1 MPLLNSFVIWN
12 NKGGVGKT
20 TLTFHMSTEYAIR
33 HPKQKIL
40 VIDLCPQANV
50 SMALLAL
57 FGTKELTRVPAE
69 KSISSYLHQVTN
81 LKLLSGTVPVPED
94 FLIRVKDFIPSIPS
108 NVFLL
113 GGDAVYLELM
123 ASSVEQKRQ
132 KEISKESIFYYN
144 PWLYITSCVRYF
156 IEGFENMKGVATDP
170 HSDWVVFIDT
180 NPSFSIFTEMA
191 IVAAQ
196 RLIIP
201 TNADD
206 FSREAIKAT
215 LSLVYGYTSDEKPGK
230 FSDETVT
237 FSDKAA
243 MFNVRLPKICLI
255 IQNRFTRY
263 NGPAKAYSLMAESIS
278 EVVFSVYKSHKHLF
292 EKKGLPEDVEKE
304 YCAVLWDFH
313 TAGVVAL
320 HKGRPLEDF
329 ACMEITVFDQVVSLK
344 RSQIDKYKECLQKLV
359 TRLCPQT
366 CDCKPAPVKLNCNE
380 EGSFSMPTYPPPS
393 LQAPP
398 PPQYQGNSGMP
409 MGSAHPQFY
418 PGNSRMPMG
427 SAHPQFYPG
436 NSGMPMGSP
445 RPQFY
450 PGNSGMRMGSSRPQ
464 FYPGNSGMP
473 IGSPRP
479 QFYPGNS
486 GMRMGSSHPHFYPG
500 NSGMPMIMGTF
511 TSSYTRRPHNF
522 IHNNGMGGFYQL

>member
-20 TLTFHMSTEYAIR
+20 SLTFHMSTDYAIR

-57 FGTKELTRVPAE
+57 FGTEELTRVPAE
-69 KSISSYLHQVTN
+69 KSISSYLNQVTN
-81 LKLLSGTVPVPED
+81 LKPLSVTNPRD
-94 FLIRVKDFIPSIPS
+94 FLITVSDFNRSIPS

-113 GGDAVYLELM
+113 GGDAVNLELM
-123 ASSVEQKRQ
+123 ALSLEQKRQ
-132 KEISKESIFYYN
+132 KEISKESIFCYN
-144 PWLYITSCVRYF
+144 PWVYITSCVRYF
-156 IEGFENMKGVATDP
+156 IEGFENMKGVATDGD
-170 HSDWVVFIDT
+170 SDWVVFIDT
-180 NPSFSIFTEMA
+180 NRSFSIFTEMA

-237 FSDKAA
+237 FSYKAK

-255 IQNRFTRY
+255 IQNRLTPY
-263 NGPAKAYSLMAESIS
+263 NGQPAQAYSLMAESTS
-278 EVVFSVYKSHKHLF
+278 EVVSSVYKSHKHLF
-292 EKKGLPEDVEKE
+292 EQKGLLLVPEDVEKE
-304 YCAVLWDFH
+304 YCAVVWDFH
-313 TAGVVAL
+313 TVGVVAL
-320 HKGRPLEDF
+320 HNGRPLEDF
-329 ACMEITVFDQVVSLK
+329 AYMEITFFDQLVSLN

-366 CDCKPAPVKLNCNE
+366 CDCKPAPVKLNCNKQ
-380 EGSFSMPTYPPPS
+380 GSLQMCTYPQPG

-398 PPQYQGNSGMP
+398 PPQYQGNSQLNSGMP
-409 MGSAHPQFY
+409 MGP
-418 PGNSRMPMG
+418 PPT
-427 SAHPQFYPG
+427 QFYPG
-436 NSGMPMGSP
+436 NSGMPMGPPPHPPSSWGPSP
-445 RPQFY
+445 APFLVV
-450 PGNSGMRMGSSRPQ
+450 P
-464 FYPGNSGMP
+464 
-473 IGSPRP
+473 
-479 QFYPGNS
+479 
-486 GMRMGSSHPHFYPG
+486 
-500 NSGMPMIMGTF
+500 T
-511 TSSYTRRPHNF
+511 TSFQPAY
-522 IHNNGMGGFYQL
+522 NNGMGGFYQW

>member
-12 NKGGVGKT
+12 KKGGVGKT
-20 TLTFHMSTEYAIR
+20 TLTFHMSTDYAIR
-33 HPKQKIL
+33 HPKQNIL

-57 FGTKELTRVPAE
+57 FRTKKLTRVPAE
-69 KSISSYLHQVTN
+69 TSISSYLHQVTN
-81 LKLLSGTVPVPED
+81 LKPLSVTDPRE
-94 FLIRVKDFIPSIPS
+94 FLIRVSDVNHSIPS

-113 GGDAVYLELM
+113 GGDAVNLESM
-123 ASSVEQKRQ
+123 APSLEQKRQ
-132 KEISKESIFYYN
+132 KEISKESIFCYN
-144 PWLYITSCVRYF
+144 PWVYITSCVRYF

-170 HSDWVVFIDT
+170 DSDWVVFIDS

-237 FSDKAA
+237 FSYKAE
-243 MFNVRLPKICLI
+243 MFNVRLPKIYLI
-255 IQNRFTRY
+255 IQNQLTRY
-263 NGPAKAYSLMAESIS
+263 NGQPAKAYSLMAESIS

-292 EKKGLPEDVEKE
+292 EQKDLPEDVERE
-304 YCAVLWDFH
+304 YCAVVWDFH
-313 TAGVVAL
+313 TVGVVAL
-320 HKGRPLEDF
+320 HQGRPLEDF
-329 ACMEITVFDQVVSLK
+329 AYMEITVFDQLVLLK

-366 CDCKPAPVKLNCNE
+366 CYCKPAPVKLNCNKQW
-380 EGSFSMPTYPPPS
+380 SLPMRTYPPPG
-393 LQAPP
+393 LQVPPPSYP

-409 MGSAHPQFY
+409 MGAPPPQY
-418 PGNSRMPMG
+418 
-427 SAHPQFYPG
+427 QG
-436 NSGMPMGSP
+436 NSGMPMGAP
-445 RPQFY
+445 PPQY
-450 PGNSGMRMGSSRPQ
+450 Q
-464 FYPGNSGMP
+464 
-473 IGSPRP
+473 
-479 QFYPGNS
+479 
-486 GMRMGSSHPHFYPG
+486 G
-500 NSGMPMIMGTF
+500 NSGMPMGASPPQYQGNSGMPMGAPPPPF
-511 TSSYTRRPHNF
+511 AGDLHQLLFSSQSFPQFHFNQLIITAWADF
-522 IHNNGMGGFYQL
+522 IIRNSLQ

>member
-81 LKLLSGTVPVPED
+81 LKPLSVTNPGD
-94 FLIRVKDFIPSIPS
+94 FLIRVRDFNRSIPS

-113 GGDAVYLELM
+113 GGDAVNLELM
-123 ASSVEQKRQ
+123 APSLEQKRQ
-132 KEISKESIFYYN
+132 KEISKESIFCYN
-144 PWLYITSCVRYF
+144 PWVYITSCVRYF

-313 TAGVVAL
+313 TVGVVAL
-320 HKGRPLEDF
+320 HNGRPLEDF

-366 CDCKPAPVKLNCNE
+366 CYCKPAPVKLNCNKQW
-380 EGSFSMPTYPPPS
+380 SLPMRTYPPPC
-393 LQAPP
+393 LQVPPPPYP
-398 PPQYQGNSGMP
+398 PPQYQ
-409 MGSAHPQFY
+409 A
-418 PGNSRMPMG
+418 NSRMPMG
-427 SAHPQFYPG
+427 APPPPPSLWGP
-436 NSGMPMGSP
+436 SP
-445 RPQFY
+445 T
-450 PGNSGMRMGSSRPQ
+450 
-464 FYPGNSGMP
+464 P
-473 IGSPRP
+473 ILVPLVHTILFQP
-479 QFYPGNS
+479 TY
-486 GMRMGSSHPHFYPG
+486 
-500 NSGMPMIMGTF
+500 
-511 TSSYTRRPHNF
+511 
-522 IHNNGMGGFYQL
+522 NNGMGGF

>member
-81 LKLLSGTVPVPED
+81 LKPLSVTNPGD
-94 FLIRVKDFIPSIPS
+94 FLIRVRDFNRSIPS

-113 GGDAVYLELM
+113 GGDAVNLELM
-123 ASSVEQKRQ
+123 APSLEQKRQ
-132 KEISKESIFYYN
+132 KEISKESIFCYN
-144 PWLYITSCVRYF
+144 PWVYITSCVRYF

-313 TAGVVAL
+313 TVGVVAL
-320 HKGRPLEDF
+320 HNGRPL
-329 ACMEITVFDQVVSLK
+329 LRWR
-344 RSQIDKYKECLQKLV
+344 RSN
-359 TRLCPQT
+359 R
-366 CDCKPAPVKLNCNE
+366 
-380 EGSFSMPTYPPPS
+380 
-393 LQAPP
+393 
-398 PPQYQGNSGMP
+398 
-409 MGSAHPQFY
+409 
-418 PGNSRMPMG
+418 
-427 SAHPQFYPG
+427 
-436 NSGMPMGSP
+436 
-445 RPQFY
+445 
-450 PGNSGMRMGSSRPQ
+450 
-464 FYPGNSGMP
+464 
-473 IGSPRP
+473 
-479 QFYPGNS
+479 
-486 GMRMGSSHPHFYPG
+486 
-500 NSGMPMIMGTF
+500 
-511 TSSYTRRPHNF
+511 
-522 IHNNGMGGFYQL
+522 